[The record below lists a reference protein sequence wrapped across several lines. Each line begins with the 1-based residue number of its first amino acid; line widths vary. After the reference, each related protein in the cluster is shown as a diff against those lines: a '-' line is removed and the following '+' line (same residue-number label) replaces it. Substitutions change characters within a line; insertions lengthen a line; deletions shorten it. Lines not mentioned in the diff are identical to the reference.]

1 MEEPDSEE
9 PLFGSD
15 DWHEKYHEPAIVVYD
30 VFKGP
35 MPPGFKFDFV
45 ELFRHLNKPPEEGEF
60 DDLSATPEKSE

>member
-30 VFKGP
+30 IFTQP
-35 MPPGFKFDFV
+35 MPPGALTGLA
-45 ELFRHLNKPPEEGEF
+45 LFRHLNKPPEEGEF
-60 DDLSATPEKSE
+60 DDLSATPGKSE